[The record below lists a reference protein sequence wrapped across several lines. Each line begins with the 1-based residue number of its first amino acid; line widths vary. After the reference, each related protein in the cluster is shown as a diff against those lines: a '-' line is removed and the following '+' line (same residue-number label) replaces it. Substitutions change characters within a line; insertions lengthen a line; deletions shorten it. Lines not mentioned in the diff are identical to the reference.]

1 MKLKLHHINAFTD
14 TLFTGNYAGV
24 IFLDEWLSTALMQAI
39 ATENNL
45 SETAFV
51 KQTAD
56 NTYQIRWF
64 SPLSEIDFCGHAT
77 LASAYVL
84 FKQDQALD
92 DLEFYAKAVG
102 TLKVRRET
110 DGLIA
115 MTFPRQMPEPVSD
128 IPPPLL
134 AGLSIAPSE
143 VLINRQAYFAIYTSE
158 TDIHSLKPNLAEL
171 KKLAP
176 YDVVISAAA
185 HDYDFISRYFW
196 PASGGDEDPVTGSI
210 HSGLAPF
217 WAQRLNKTPLT
228 AYQASQRGGLLHCR
242 MQTDSVIISGRA
254 VQYLEG
260 DIEI

>member
-14 TLFTGNYAGV
+14 TLFKGNYAGV
-24 IFLDEWLSTALMQAI
+24 IFLDEWLSTKLMQTI

-51 KQTAD
+51 KQEVG
-56 NTYQIRWF
+56 NTYHIRWF

-92 DLEFYAKAVG
+92 EITFYAKAVG
-102 TLKVRRET
+102 KLTARREVN
-110 DGLIA
+110 GFIA
-115 MTFPRQMPEPVSD
+115 MTFPKHTPDPVSE
-128 IPPPLL
+128 IPTALL

-158 TDIHSLKPNLAEL
+158 ADIVSLKPNLTEL

-176 YDVVISAAA
+176 YDVVVSAAA
-185 HDYDFISRYFW
+185 HNYDFISRYFW
-196 PASGGDEDPVTGSI
+196 PVSGGDEDPVTGSI

-217 WAQRLNKTPLT
+217 WAQRLNKTQLV
-228 AYQASQRGGLLHCR
+228 AYQASQRGGILHCSV
-242 MQTDSVIISGRA
+242 QTDSVCISGQA

-260 DIEI
+260 DIEM

>member
-1 MKLKLHHINAFTD
+1 MKLKFHHINAFTD
-14 TLFTGNYAGV
+14 TLFKGNYAGV
-24 IFLDEWLSTALMQAI
+24 IFLDEWLSTKLMQAI

-51 KQTAD
+51 KQEGE
-56 NTYQIRWF
+56 YIYHIRWF

-84 FKQDQALD
+84 FKQDQTLD
-92 DLEFYAKAVG
+92 EVEFYAKAVR
-102 TLKVRRET
+102 TLKARREA
-110 DGLIA
+110 DGFIA
-115 MTFPRQMPEPVSD
+115 MTFPKQTPDPISE
-128 IPPPLL
+128 IPTALL

-158 TDIHSLKPNLAEL
+158 ADINSLKPNLTEL

-176 YDVVISAAA
+176 YDVVISSAA

-196 PASGGDEDPVTGSI
+196 PAAGGDEDPVTGSI

-217 WAQRLNKTPLT
+217 WAQRLNKNQLV
-228 AYQASQRGGLLHCR
+228 AYQASQRGGILHCCV
-242 MQTDSVIISGRA
+242 QADSVIISGQA

-260 DIEI
+260 DIII

>member
-14 TLFTGNYAGV
+14 TLFKGNYAGV
-24 IFLDEWLSTALMQAI
+24 IFLDEWLNTALMQSI

-56 NTYQIRWF
+56 NAYQIRWF
-64 SPLSEIDFCGHAT
+64 SPIREIDFCGHAT

-84 FKQDQALD
+84 FKQNQALNEV
-92 DLEFYAKAVG
+92 EFYAKAVG
-102 TLKVRRET
+102 NLKARREA

-115 MTFPRQMPEPVSD
+115 MTFPKQMPEPVSE
-128 IPPPLL
+128 IPAVLL
-134 AGLSIAPSE
+134 AGLSLAPSE

-158 TDIHSLKPNLAEL
+158 TDINLLKPNLTEL

-217 WAQRLNKTPLT
+217 WAQRLNKTQLT
-228 AYQASQRGGLLHCR
+228 AYQASQRGGILHCR
-242 MQTDSVIISGRA
+242 VQTDAVIISGQA

-260 DIEI
+260 DIVI